1 MLGRRLF
8 LIACSGIVGAP
19 AVAKAWPLLAT
30 SNRPR
35 TPPADP
41 LTTQALT
48 DATQLD
54 VPVLQIEGWDTHLAS
69 KEPVRSQVWIRIN
82 QSWRSAWR

>member
-8 LIACSGIVGAP
+8 LIACGGIVGAP
-19 AVAKAWPLLAT
+19 AVAKTWPLLAT

-41 LTTQALT
+41 LPTQAPP
-48 DATQLD
+48 DATQLE
-54 VPVLQIEGWDTHLAS
+54 VPVLQIEGWDTHLS
-69 KEPVRSQVWIRIN
+69 KEPARSQVWISISR
-82 QSWRSAWR
+82 SWRTAWR